1 MKILITGSE
10 SFVGKELIAK
20 CKEAKIEVIGID
32 SIKPENPN
40 YEFYHGFPCLP
51 SCCRLA
57 FLLILRSVVS
67 ACLVHS

>member
-32 SIKPENPN
+32 SIK
-40 YEFYHGFPCLP
+40 
-51 SCCRLA
+51 
-57 FLLILRSVVS
+57 
-67 ACLVHS
+67 